1 MTGSGA
7 GTAATA
13 TTAGA
18 VTAAGVAGIVPAGGA
33 APAVLAIDTATSR
46 AVIAVGALDGTILA
60 ADAWQG
66 GHRHAEEL
74 LGRIAAILAEA
85 GVGRPGRGALAG
97 IVVGTGPGGFTG
109 LRVGLATARGLARA
123 AGAPIVGVPTG
134 SALEAAGRAAGSVP
148 EAAAVAVLLPA
159 GPAGRYLVRDGA
171 ARLAPPWEDG
181 EDPAP
186 DAALVAVDLAG
197 RADPAAVVRGDA
209 ALDGLAPALLALGC
223 ARLRGGADDGAAV
236 GPEYV
241 TLPRGVAAM
250 AGEVAWSPAR
260 P

>member
-1 MTGSGA
+1 MTRAGA
-7 GTAATA
+7 GTAATEITPGPA
-13 TTAGA
+13 AAA
-18 VTAAGVAGIVPAGGA
+18 VAAGGA
-33 APAVLAIDTATSR
+33 VPAVLAIDTATSR
-46 AVIAVGALDGTILA
+46 AVVAVGALDGTVVA
-60 ADAWQG
+60 VDAWEA

-74 LGRIAAILAEA
+74 LGRIAALLDGA
-85 GVGRPGRGALAG
+85 GIGRPGRGALAG

-134 SALEAAGRAAGSVP
+134 GALEAAARAAGSVP
-148 EAAAVAVLLPA
+148 DAAAVAVLLPA
-159 GPAGRYLVRDGA
+159 GPAGRYLVRGGA

-186 DAALVAVDLAG
+186 GAALVAVDLAG
-197 RADPAAVVRGDA
+197 RADPAAVSRGDA
-209 ALDGLAPALLALGC
+209 ALDDLAPALLALGC
-223 ARLRGGADDGAAV
+223 ARLRAGADDGSAV

-241 TLPRGVAAM
+241 TLPRGVAAV

>member
-1 MTGSGA
+1 M
-7 GTAATA
+7 
-13 TTAGA
+13 
-18 VTAAGVAGIVPAGGA
+18 TAAGVGTATIAATAAGRVATSGV
-33 APAVLAIDTATSR
+33 APAVLAIDTATSH
-46 AVIAVGALDGTILA
+46 AIIAVGALDGTILA
-60 ADAWQG
+60 VDAWEA

-74 LGRIAAILAEA
+74 LGRIAAILEET
-85 GVGRPGRGALAG
+85 GIGRPGRGALAG

-123 AGAPIVGVPTG
+123 AGAPIVGVATG
-134 SALEAAGRAAGSVP
+134 TALEAAARAAGSIP
-148 EAAAVAVLLPA
+148 DGTAVAVLLPA
-159 GPAGRYLVRDGA
+159 GPAGRYLVRGGA
-171 ARLAPPWEDG
+171 ARLAPPWADG

-186 DAALVAVDLAG
+186 DAVLVAVDLAG
-197 RADPAAVVRGDA
+197 RADPAAVSRGAA

-223 ARLRGGADDGAAV
+223 ARLREGADEGAAV

-241 TLPRGVAAM
+241 TLPRGVVAV